1 MPALRILLV
10 EDSADDAELLAIELA
25 DAGIEASWRR
35 VDREAALQAALVEG
49 GYDLVV
55 SDLGLPG
62 FDGVE
67 ALQRVRAAAPGV
79 PFVFCSGAPVE
90 SLTAEAALMAGADA
104 YVCKDALARMPP
116 TIRALLQPTGSP
128 CPA

>member
-25 DAGIEASWRR
+25 DAGIEAEWQR
-35 VDREAALQAALVEG
+35 VDREAALATVLAEG
-49 GYDLVV
+49 GFDLVV
-55 SDLGLPG
+55 SDLSLPG

-67 ALQRVRAAAPGV
+67 ALQRVRAAAPGL

-90 SLTAEAALMAGADA
+90 SLAAEAALMAGADG
-104 YVCKDALARMPP
+104 YVCKDALAQMPV
-116 TIRALLQPTGSP
+116 TIRTLLQRRPTA